1 MVDSLLKRKARR
13 HLLSLYSP
21 PATKTDRGQ
30 LTGSWTEDGTFYG
43 TIRVLNGSE
52 LAAANKKYARATIEI
67 ETYADSSAPI
77 TTKKRFHFGSRIF
90 EIGFVDD
97 FVNQDGQK
105 VKVLCS
111 EVRDE

>member
-13 HLLSLYSP
+13 HKLLLMSSP
-21 PATKTDRGQ
+21 AAKDSRGQ
-30 LTGSWTEDGTFYG
+30 KTGSWTEDGSFFG
-43 TIRVLNGSE
+43 TIRALSGNE
-52 LAAANKKYARATIEI
+52 LAAANKKYARATLEI